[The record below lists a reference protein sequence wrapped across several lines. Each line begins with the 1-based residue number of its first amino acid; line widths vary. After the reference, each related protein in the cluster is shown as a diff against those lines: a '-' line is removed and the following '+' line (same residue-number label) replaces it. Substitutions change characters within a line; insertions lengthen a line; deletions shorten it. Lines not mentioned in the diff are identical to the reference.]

1 MSYQR
6 AEQGRKAGKAPLL
19 HNMAELYLQSKLGSF
34 LLLASYSRIAHVSL
48 ENIVGREWNNF
59 LKIKYSKFPI
69 ISDPRKLLE
78 VNKSPCFNANILQA
92 HSVLLLP
99 PSPPMSYYC
108 VLFPEPTFIKYM
120 TYKTI
125 QDGGGC
131 PWWWC
136 YITERFVVYFWDP

>member
-1 MSYQR
+1 M
-6 AEQGRKAGKAPLL
+6 ELL

-99 PSPPMSYYC
+99 PIPSHVILLCSLSWAHVHQVHDLQNDPRWRRLSLMMMLHYREVCGVFLRS
-108 VLFPEPTFIKYM
+108 LM
-120 TYKTI
+120 
-125 QDGGGC
+125 
-131 PWWWC
+131 
-136 YITERFVVYFWDP
+136 VYFCLTSF